1 MILKYFIIFAV
12 TTALYF
18 IICVC
23 VRSTVCVRVCVCRL
37 NSALRHEQM
46 FADRFLP
53 DAEAA
58 EALGRTCWEALITPI
73 VHSITMSGTYTHTHA
88 HMYTHTH

>member
-1 MILKYFIIFAV
+1 M
-12 TTALYF
+12 
-18 IICVC
+18 CV
-23 VRSTVCVRVCVCRL
+23 RL
-37 NSALRHEQM
+37 NSALRHEQT

-73 VHSITMSGTYTHTHA
+73 VHSVTLSGTRTVSHTA
-88 HMYTHTH
+88 SRCRRHTDEHHQAVSLSLWLPRILGM